1 MLPGGRTVGNG
12 TCPDNQFSTGEIMGD
27 DGTNYDY
34 TVFAPTANAVA
45 ESMPEEVEYASCV
58 LPEREYNIYYEEKL
72 LSDVDY
78 IYVDS
83 CFFQVFG
90 IPLLK
95 GNLKDLIIPGSVFV
109 SERFARE
116 TFADEDPVGK
126 ILSADKQNTLRFAV
140 YTKMYRKIRADPRF
154 CGIYL

>member
-1 MLPGGRTVGNG
+1 
-12 TCPDNQFSTGEIMGD
+12 
-27 DGTNYDY
+27 
-34 TVFAPTANAVA
+34 
-45 ESMPEEVEYASCV
+45 MPEEVEYASCV

-109 SERFARE
+109 SERFA
-116 TFADEDPVGK
+116 VKLLQMK
-126 ILSADKQNTLRFAV
+126 ILSVKYSLPTNRILLRFAV
-140 YTKMYRKIRADPRF
+140 YTKMYRKIR
-154 CGIYL
+154 C